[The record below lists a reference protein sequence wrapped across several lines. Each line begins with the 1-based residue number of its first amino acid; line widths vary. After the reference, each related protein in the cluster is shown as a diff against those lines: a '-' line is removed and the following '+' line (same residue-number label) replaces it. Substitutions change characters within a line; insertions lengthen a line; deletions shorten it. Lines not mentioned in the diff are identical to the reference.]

1 MRVFEFGVLGEPW
14 FLAARVMHQRWGP
27 AVQPG
32 IGRIPQPAPPEPA
45 CLNAARARERPALAF
60 ACFGTRRESTDL
72 EAAVHLARVRVAHVA
87 VGALAQL
94 DRDGLGSLE
103 AHAGDDL
110 VDAWAGEV
118 EVV

>member
-1 MRVFEFGVLGEPW
+1 MKIFEFGVLGKPW
-14 FLAARVMHQRWGP
+14 LLADRVMHQRLGP

-32 IGRIPQPAPPEPA
+32 IGRIPQPAPRT
-45 CLNAARARERPALAF
+45 CLNAARAGERPALAV

-87 VGALAQL
+87 IGAPAQL